1 MKSFLIDIKDYQ
13 LNDFKHF
20 LKSSPPVAL
29 SDRARERIVRSRLT
43 LENILADKTTTIYG
57 INTGFGKLSTVRI
70 SGDEHQTLQRNLI
83 RSHAVG
89 VGPPLQAE
97 AVRLTM
103 LLKALSLSQGYSGVR
118 LEVLEQLL
126 AFLNGNALPVI
137 PSQGS
142 VGASGDLAPLS
153 HMTLALMG
161 EGEVLLNGAP
171 APAVQAIE
179 RLGLQPLVLQAKE
192 GLALING
199 SQVSTALGLLAM
211 IRLRNLAQVADVMG
225 ALSVDGLAGT
235 PQPFRPEVHELK
247 KHAGQ
252 KVSAANLYRLM
263 EGSAIRESHRYGDER
278 VQDIYS
284 LRCMP
289 QIHGACR
296 DALDFATRQLLN
308 EASSVSDNPL
318 IFPDSGQVISA
329 GHFHGEAAALA
340 CDLAALAAA
349 EMGNISERRI
359 FALLSGSAGLPTFL
373 ISKPGLNSGFMMMQV
388 TAAALASENKT
399 LAHPASVD
407 TIPTG
412 ADQEDH
418 VSMSAWASRKLLQL
432 VDNLEHILALEYV
445 TACQGV
451 DFHGGLEAGRGAMAA
466 YRILRE
472 RVPFLDEDR
481 PLAPDIAQA
490 RELIASGAVVEAV
503 EQVVPLL

>member
-1 MKSFLIDIKDYQ
+1 MKQFVIDIKDYS
-13 LNDFKHF
+13 LDDFKYF
-20 LKSSPPVAL
+20 LKSSPPVVL
-29 SDRARERIVRSRLT
+29 SDRAQESIIRSRKT
-43 LENILADKTTTIYG
+43 LENILARKATTIYG
-57 INTGFGKLSTVRI
+57 INTGFGKLSSVRI
-70 SGDEHQTLQRNLI
+70 ADNEHESLQRNLI

-89 VGPPLQAE
+89 IGPPLNAE

-103 LLKALSLSQGYSGVR
+103 LLKILSLCQGYSGVR
-118 LEVLEQLL
+118 VQVVEHLQ
-126 AFLNGNALPVI
+126 AFLNGDILPII

-142 VGASGDLAPLS
+142 VGASGDLAPLA
-153 HMTLALMG
+153 HMTLGLMG
-161 EGEVLLNGAP
+161 EGVVLMAGKVVP
-171 APAVQAIE
+171 ATRALD
-179 RLGLQPLVLQAKE
+179 RLGLAPLVLQAKE

-199 SQVSTALGLLAM
+199 SQVSTAVGLLAGVKLHNM
-211 IRLRNLAQVADVMG
+211 VRVVDIVG

-235 PQPFRPEVHELK
+235 PRPFRPEVHELK

-252 KVSAANLYRLM
+252 KAVAANLYRLI
-263 EGSAIRESHRYGDER
+263 EGSAIRESHRYADDR
-278 VQDIYS
+278 VQDMYS

-308 EASSVSDNPL
+308 EALSVSDNPL
-318 IFPDSGQVISA
+318 VFPDTGDVISA

-340 CDLAALAAA
+340 CDLAALAAT

-359 FALLSGSAGLPTFL
+359 FALLNGNAGLPAGL
-373 ISKPGLNSGFMMMQV
+373 VSKPGLNSGLMMVQV

-432 VDNLEHILALEYV
+432 VENLEHILAIEYI
-445 TACQGV
+445 TACQAV
-451 DFHGGLEAGRGAMAA
+451 DFHDGLEPGRGATAA
-466 YRILRE
+466 YRLLR
-472 RVPFLDEDR
+472 RQVPFVEEDR
-481 PLAPDIAQA
+481 SLAPDITHA
-490 RELIASGAVVEAV
+490 REIISSGAVVEAV
-503 EQVVPLL
+503 EEVVQLQ